1 MAEGGGDMRFSHARR
16 ADHHQIGG
24 AFEPVG
30 IHKRQ
35 NLVPGNL
42 RVKFPVKIRQQLDA
56 LHAGH
61 FQEIFDAAIFS
72 SLMLLYKK
80 GMKRGLLFLRE
91 RLHIGQKPE
100 VPP

>member
-1 MAEGGGDMRFSHARR
+1 MAEGGGDMRLSHTGR
-16 ADHHQIGG
+16 ADHDQIGG

-61 FQEIFDAAIFS
+61 FQKIFDAPVFS
-72 SLMLLYKK
+72 FLMLPGKK
-80 GMKRGLLFLRE
+80 GMKRGLLFLGE
-91 RLHIGQKPE
+91 RLHVG
-100 VPP
+100 